1 MQKQNIQESI
11 IIICAVFIQEGF
23 SVCSVWQ
30 KYSHVSSF
38 FPFLIS
44 WKVSTPAANRLQNNP
59 DRLMRI
65 LWKSYSS
72 SSGAVMLIMGWH
84 ITIKFHKCN
93 LMARHVK

>member
-1 MQKQNIQESI
+1 MQKQNIQETI

-44 WKVSTPAANRLQNNP
+44 WKVSTPAAHRLQNNP
-59 DRLMRI
+59 KRDSWEFFERATVPL
-65 LWKSYSS
+65 LY
-72 SSGAVMLIMGWH
+72 GVAG
-84 ITIKFHKCN
+84 IKIGEQ
-93 LMARHVK
+93 V